1 MRERSINYSI
11 NPIET
16 YYKGILFRS
25 RLEAKWAAMFDLLEW
40 EWDYEPTDF
49 NGWIPDFVIYGKFSN
64 IYVEVKPVTTFPE
77 DVADKISNSGCCNE
91 LLILGSTC
99 IIPNE
104 DDFVFGWLG
113 QDYSEGV
120 IETMHVFGNAVLL
133 RLDESKGKIGFCH
146 QDASWQDRITGLYDG
161 SIYCDFTKREIKEL
175 WGLAHNKT
183 RWSKK

>member
-1 MRERSINYSI
+1 MPKSQVPKVFGFFMEKNTKQQAMQ
-11 NPIET
+11 NAMIEWR
-16 YYKGILFRS
+16 K
-25 RLEAKWAAMFDLLEW
+25 EAIAKVKAA
-40 EWDYEPTDF
+40 
-49 NGWIPDFVIYGKFSN
+49 GARIGKAPKN
-64 IYVEVKPVTTFPE
+64 YVEVKPVTTFPE

-113 QDYSEGV
+113 QDYSEGG